1 MRAIRSG
8 WLYWCANPGIARYLV
23 SMIMH
28 VALKETVVWVLLER
42 GLQVLMVLLLNG
54 LLARYLGPDGFGVL
68 HSLLSVANACA
79 AIGLMCSAEVL
90 LPRYAASATT
100 YKDIFQHAFYI
111 RTVFSL
117 IASVIYAFIIFVH
130 YSDHP
135 VLALFLLPIV
145 LLNEAFASFAV
156 YFQSVGKQ
164 KILSTLRLCG
174 LALKLVIAV
183 GFMAVAVPLEY
194 LGISYAVESVVVSI
208 LLVVLFKRARG
219 VILAPLN
226 HRLAIELVKNGAV
239 IGFGLIAM
247 VVMQKAD
254 RLYLALYGD
263 PHEMGLYSAAAQIAE
278 NWFMVG
284 TLITQAVSAR
294 FIYSLADADANK
306 NIMRLMMALA
316 GAALGVAAVGQLL
329 AVPVVTIIYGDGFEG
344 AAASLVWLLL
354 TGFFVFSDIALSTR
368 MLKDRNSSLF
378 VLKWIVSLLIV
389 LMVAVSMRAGWI
401 NTNALLFPLA
411 GYGTAFI
418 ISLIYYLRSRN
429 HENSNSL

>member
-1 MRAIRSG
+1 MGGA
-8 WLYWCANPGIARYLV
+8 V
-23 SMIMH
+23 
-28 VALKETVVWVLLER
+28 KETVFWVLLER

-54 LLARYLGPDGFGVL
+54 LLARYLGPEGFGVL
-68 HSLLSVANACA
+68 QALLNVANACA

-130 YSDHP
+130 YPDHP
-135 VLALFLLPIV
+135 VLAVFLLPIV
-145 LLNEAFASFAV
+145 LLNETFASFAV

-164 KILSTLRLCG
+164 RLLSSLKLWG
-174 LALKLVIAV
+174 LALKLIVA
-183 GFMAVAVPLEY
+183 GGLMAVAVPLEY
-194 LGISYAVESVVVSI
+194 LGISYALESVVVAA
-208 LLVVLFKRARG
+208 LLVVLFKKAG
-219 VILAPLN
+219 SVVVAPIN
-226 HRLAIELVKNGAV
+226 RELVVELLKSGAV
-239 IGFGLIAM
+239 IGFGLVAM

-263 PHEMGLYSAAAQIAE
+263 PHEMGLYAAAAQIAE

-316 GAALGVAAVGQLL
+316 GAALAVAAVGQLL

-378 VLKWIVSLLIV
+378 VLKWIVSLLLV
-389 LMVAVSMRAGWI
+389 LMVAVSMKAGWI
-401 NTNALLFPLA
+401 GTNALLFPVT
-411 GYGTAFI
+411 GYGAAFI

-429 HENSNSL
+429 NENSYRL